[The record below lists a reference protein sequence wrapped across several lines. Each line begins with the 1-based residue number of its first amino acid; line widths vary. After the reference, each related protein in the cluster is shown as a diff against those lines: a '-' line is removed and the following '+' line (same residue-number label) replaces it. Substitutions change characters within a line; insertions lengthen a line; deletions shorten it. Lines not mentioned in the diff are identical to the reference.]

1 MKANDKVVNHAAHLG
16 WTLGVD
22 FPEWANTEVYVK
34 TISAG
39 YLFNGEKP
47 KDAYWR
53 VSTTVARRLG
63 KPDLASKFF
72 DYIWKGWLNLASPV
86 LSNTGLERGLPISC
100 FGIDIADSIHD
111 IGAKNLEM
119 MLLAKHGGGVG
130 IGINQIRPAGAPIT
144 DNGTSDGVVPFCKIY
159 DSTILATNQ
168 GAVRRGAAS
177 VNLNIEHKDWEDWL
191 EIREPKGD
199 INRQSLNMHQCTVIG
214 DKFMRK
220 LMAGDKVAR
229 RKWSKLLQK
238 RKATGEPYIMFKG
251 NVNKNNPPSYKDNAL
266 KVFMTNICSEIVLH
280 TDENHSFVCC
290 LSSLNLAKYKEWKN
304 SNLIYD
310 SIWFLDGVLEE
321 FIQQAKYRKGFEN
334 SVRFAEKGRALGL
347 GVLGWHTYLQQKG
360 LPFEGLL
367 AQYETRRIFSQIKI
381 ESERASMALA
391 EAFGEPLWC
400 IGTGM
405 RNTHLR
411 AIAPTVSNSKL
422 SGNVSPGIEPWAA
435 NVFTDQSAK
444 GTFIRKN
451 PTLVDLLK
459 KHNLNNDKVWNQIL
473 ADGGSVQG
481 VKALDKIKIGEHDI
495 PMKEVYKTFK
505 EINQLELVNQAGI
518 RQQYIDQSVSLNLAF
533 PAQAEPKWINK
544 VHLDAWKKGIK
555 TLYYM
560 RTESV
565 LRGDIA
571 DNAMNEQC
579 LSCDG

>member
-1 MKANDKVVNHAAHLG
+1 MWSNRWIKGQDY
-16 WTLGVD
+16 
-22 FPEWANTEVYVK
+22 PEWADAEVYKK
-34 TISAG
+34 TIQGG
-39 YLFNGEKP
+39 YLLAGETP
-47 KDAYWR
+47 KEAYMR
-53 VSTTVARRLG
+53 VAKTVALRLN
-63 KPDLASKFF
+63 KPDMADTFF
-72 DYIWKGWLNLASPV
+72 DYIWKGWLCLASPV
-86 LSNTGLERGLPISC
+86 LSNTGTERGLPISC
-100 FGIDIADSIHD
+100 FGIDVADSIYD
-111 IGAKNLEM
+111 IGKKNLEM

-130 IGINQIRPAGAPIT
+130 VGLNMVRPSGATIT
-144 DNGTSDGVVPFCKIY
+144 GNGTSDGVVPFCKIY

-177 VNLNIEHKDWEDWL
+177 VNLNIDHDDWEEWL

-199 INRQSLNMHQCTVIG
+199 VNRQSLNLHQCTIIG

-220 LMAGDKVAR
+220 LRDGDKVAR
-229 RKWSKLLQK
+229 RKWGKLLQK

-251 NVNKNNPPSYKDNAL
+251 NVNKNNPPAYKDNAL

-290 LSSLNLAKYKEWKN
+290 LSSLNLAKYDEWKN

-310 SIWFLDGVLEE
+310 SVWFLDGVLEE
-321 FIQQAKYRKGFEN
+321 FLQKAKNRRGFEN
-334 SVRFAEKGRALGL
+334 AVRSAEKGRALGL

-367 AQYETRRIFSQIKI
+367 SQYETRRIFSQIKI

-391 EAFGEPLWC
+391 EEYGEPLWC
-400 IGTGM
+400 VGTGF
-405 RNTHLR
+405 RNSHLR

-422 SGNVSPGIEPWAA
+422 SGNISAGVEPWAA

-451 PTLVDLLK
+451 PTLVEELK
-459 KHNLNNDKVWNQIL
+459 KHNLNTDKIWNQIL
-473 ADGGSVQG
+473 KDGGSIQG
-481 VKALDKIKIGEHDI
+481 IKQLDKITVGEHDFPI
-495 PMKEVYKTFK
+495 KDVYKTFK

-518 RQQYIDQSVSLNLAF
+518 RQQYIDQAVSLNLAF
-533 PAQAEPKWINK
+533 PSQAEPKFINK
-544 VHLDAWKKGIK
+544 VHLEAWKKGIK

-571 DNAMNEQC
+571 EQATSEDC